1 MYIAVLGLSHRTA
14 SVEIRERLSINSNET
29 PEVLQG
35 LLAACPHV
43 QEAALLS
50 TCNRLEVYAVLLD
63 TEAGSRELTHYLA
76 RLSQLTLAEL
86 QGHLFTL
93 LHEDAVMHLFRVAAG
108 LDSMVLGEGQ
118 ILAQVKT
125 TYQLAQQAK
134 TIGRWLNELFKVAIV
149 AGKRVRTET
158 EIGTK
163 AVSISSAAVEL
174 AHSKAAGLKGRHNL
188 VIGAG
193 AMGELCLR
201 HLISKGAD
209 RITLLNRSTE
219 RANAL
224 ISQFPAPI
232 TVLPWEKLLVAVE
245 EADLVFACAATPEP
259 FLARHHLEHLDRSE
273 RSLTFFDIG
282 MPRNITPDV
291 SQLHGV
297 LTYNVDDLKQVIDSN
312 LAHRQRMVIQ
322 AQILLEEE
330 LEKFSGWWRYT
341 LDAVPTLNA
350 WRQKVESIRLAEMEK
365 ALSRLGNEFA
375 GKHQE
380 IIDGLTR
387 AIVTKILHDPVLRL
401 RAEQDV
407 QARRQAMQVLQ
418 TLFNLEPKS

>member
-1 MYIAVLGLSHRTA
+1 
-14 SVEIRERLSINSNET
+14 
-29 PEVLQG
+29 
-35 LLAACPHV
+35 
-43 QEAALLS
+43 
-50 TCNRLEVYAVLLD
+50 
-63 TEAGSRELTHYLA
+63 
-76 RLSQLTLAEL
+76 
-86 QGHLFTL
+86 
-93 LHEDAVMHLFRVAAG
+93 
-108 LDSMVLGEGQ
+108 
-118 ILAQVKT
+118 
-125 TYQLAQQAK
+125 
-134 TIGRWLNELFKVAIV
+134 
-149 AGKRVRTET
+149 
-158 EIGTK
+158 
-163 AVSISSAAVEL
+163 
-174 AHSKAAGLKGRHNL
+174 
-188 VIGAG
+188 
-193 AMGELCLR
+193 
-201 HLISKGAD
+201 
-209 RITLLNRSTE
+209 
-219 RANAL
+219 
-224 ISQFPAPI
+224 
-232 TVLPWEKLLVAVE
+232 VLPWEKLLVAVE

-418 TLFNLEPKS
+418 TLFNLEPKN